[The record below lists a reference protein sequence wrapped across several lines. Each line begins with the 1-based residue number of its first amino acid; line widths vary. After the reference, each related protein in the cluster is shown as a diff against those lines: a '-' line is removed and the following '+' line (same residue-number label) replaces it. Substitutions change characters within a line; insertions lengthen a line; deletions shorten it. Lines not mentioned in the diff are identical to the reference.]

1 MDGRC
6 GKLQK
11 GGLQRVREH
20 GEGQRG
26 EITEQKTPGA
36 GGMEKDPFGHPLVKA
51 FASGEKN
58 CGRPAIFNVS
68 LSFFFFFL
76 LRYFTWDELTS
87 WTKTKF
93 FSIEYIFDILSCEL
107 REATLRRRWKC
118 KLTNNAFVGNWKF
131 YQIWSV
137 LFRRKH
143 VENIKNIYFWTLKY
157 LIRAVQFF
165 FFLINLIQKIKI
177 SSQTLC
183 LRFLKYTH
191 TQISKQIMEKQDP

>member
-11 GGLQRVREH
+11 GGLQRVRER

-26 EITEQKTPGA
+26 EITKAKNTGSRGGWKKTPSA
-36 GGMEKDPFGHPLVKA
+36 ILWSKRSPLVRKIVA
-51 FASGEKN
+51 D
-58 CGRPAIFNVS
+58 RPFSLS

-76 LRYFTWDELTS
+76 LRYFTRDELTS
-87 WTKTKF
+87 WTKTKL
-93 FSIEYIFDILSCEL
+93 FSIEYIFDILSFEL

-118 KLTNNAFVGNWKF
+118 KLTNRHSLEIGNFTKSGVF
-131 YQIWSV
+131 F
-137 LFRRKH
+137 LERNTLR
-143 VENIKNIYFWTLKY
+143 IKSIYLWTLKY

>member
-87 WTKTKF
+87 WTKTKL

-118 KLTNNAFVGNWKF
+118 KLTNDSLEIGNFTKYGVF
-131 YQIWSV
+131 F
-137 LFRRKH
+137 LEGDTLR
-143 VENIKNIYFWTLKY
+143 IKSIYLWMLKY
-157 LIRAVQFF
+157 F
-165 FFLINLIQKIKI
+165 
-177 SSQTLC
+177 
-183 LRFLKYTH
+183 
-191 TQISKQIMEKQDP
+191 